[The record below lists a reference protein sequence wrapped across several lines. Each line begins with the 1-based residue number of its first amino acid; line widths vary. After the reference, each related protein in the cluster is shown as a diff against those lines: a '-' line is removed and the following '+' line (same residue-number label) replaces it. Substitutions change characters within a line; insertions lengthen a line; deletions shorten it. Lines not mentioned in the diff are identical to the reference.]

1 MGRELSVDKR
11 GTSDGVS
18 NKRKKDKM
26 LQSSSHTYLKGVWGA
41 ESHPI
46 MALQRCLLL
55 LPYKRRGGNELCF
68 NTGQQLDTCRGGRKA
83 NREHHCD
90 IRNTHGPHYFL
101 IRQRG

>member
-11 GTSDGVS
+11 GTSDRVS
-18 NKRKKDKM
+18 NKRKKDET

-55 LPYKRRGGNELCF
+55 LPYKRRGGTNCVS
-68 NTGQQLDTCRGGRKA
+68 TQD
-83 NREHHCD
+83 D
-90 IRNTHGPHYFL
+90 SL
-101 IRQRG
+101 IRAEVEGKRTRSTTVT